1 MNPDKDVAA
10 LRALVRQ
17 LSWRIAQLE
26 EQLLESRLVARVQAL
41 EDMSH
46 EHPPYEGS

>member
-1 MNPDKDVAA
+1 MNLNEDVAA

-26 EQLLESRLVARVQAL
+26 DQLVEAQLVERVRAL

-46 EHPPYEGS
+46 EHPPS